1 MAGAGEGEDEHEHE
15 VSFSPHLPPSCSPPL
30 TVCLSG
36 HWCWCLVNAGLLPV
50 NGVGGQ
56 RLLKDKVSPS
66 PHLPPIVP
74 SEPVP
79 MPPSVLPLPPPWAPC
94 APGPVPLVLDGEDE
108 AEGAPCAPGPV
119 PLVLD
124 GEDEA
129 EDAINASPLLPP
141 HSVPHELVLP
151 PTSLS
156 LAGLGMLHE
165 GFDSSHPL
173 PPGGHP

>member
-15 VSFSPHLPPSCSPPL
+15 VSLSPHLPPSCSPPL

-108 AEGAPCAPGPV
+108 AE
-119 PLVLD
+119 
-124 GEDEA
+124 
-129 EDAINASPLLPP
+129 DAINASPLLAP

-156 LAGLGMLHE
+156 LTGLGMLHD